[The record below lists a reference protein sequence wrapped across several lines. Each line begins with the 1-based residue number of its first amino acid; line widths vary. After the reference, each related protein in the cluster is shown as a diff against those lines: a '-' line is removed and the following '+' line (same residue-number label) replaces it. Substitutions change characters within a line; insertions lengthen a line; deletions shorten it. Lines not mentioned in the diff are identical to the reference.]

1 MSALLKD
8 IKYSNSHLS
17 LSHKVCKVL
26 IPGAQL
32 DYPETLLDLLQEE
45 VSERGR
51 QVYVTD
57 GLRGQKWM
65 SCRLKRLRSQGSKS
79 LSLLYKPPTEF
90 GKNAEPNKCHNTG
103 LSLFQESNTSCF
115 LWSQSSQQKDK
126 VWLIKKQ
133 RVEPSWILLTLENFE
148 KNRNVLWR
156 YIRVPLTSEDLGTF
170 WVPLISLLT

>member
-1 MSALLKD
+1 MAGFMSALLKD

-57 GLRGQKWM
+57 GLRGQK
-65 SCRLKRLRSQGSKS
+65 
-79 LSLLYKPPTEF
+79 
-90 GKNAEPNKCHNTG
+90 
-103 LSLFQESNTSCF
+103 
-115 LWSQSSQQKDK
+115 
-126 VWLIKKQ
+126 
-133 RVEPSWILLTLENFE
+133 
-148 KNRNVLWR
+148 
-156 YIRVPLTSEDLGTF
+156 
-170 WVPLISLLT
+170 